1 MSMLPAPTK
10 LPTLLLVDDEDGPRQ
25 SLRMVFRHDFEVHA
39 FESGDK
45 ALGFARENRVHVAI
59 LDIRMAGMSGID
71 VLRGLKEIDPHIEVL
86 LLTAY
91 ETLDTARQA
100 LRLGA
105 CDYLSKPF
113 DLSTMRDA
121 VSRALHFRRISDT
134 VASSTEKLHS
144 LAGQLKDTSAKEEMA
159 RTTTEIYASALHDI
173 NNPLAIVGCYLDLLK
188 QKLNGVGSLYGGDLE
203 AVREK
208 VQLLSKHVQTCGAIT
223 RRYLRFA
230 SKSESDNSEISVNHA
245 LADVRTLMRR
255 HPAVGGGRLSITP
268 LEQDLDA
275 QIGGTELVQILI
287 NLAVN
292 GFQST
297 EAAQEL
303 RIHAERLEAPLAPEL
318 LRNAVGQRCVNLKGF
333 ANTGTLACI
342 SVADQGPGIPEE
354 ILDHVFEPYF
364 TTKGRNGTGLGL
376 AIVSRF
382 LKQCGGLLH
391 VRTAAGSGTRFALY
405 LPARERAAQPGAAAP

>member
-1 MSMLPAPTK
+1 MDTLSAPSA

-39 FESGDK
+39 FDCGEK
-45 ALGFARENRVHVAI
+45 ALGFARETRVHVAI

-71 VLRGLKEIDPHIEVL
+71 VLRRLKEIDPHIEVL
-86 LLTAY
+86 MLTAY

-134 VASSTEKLHS
+134 VASSTERLHA
-144 LAGQLKDTSAKEEMA
+144 LANQLKDTSAQEEMA

-173 NNPLAIVGCYLDLLK
+173 NNPLAVIGCYLELLK
-188 QKLNGVGSLYGGDLE
+188 QKLNGAVSLDGGDLE
-203 AVREK
+203 SVREK
-208 VQLLSKHVQTCGAIT
+208 IHLLAKHVQTCGAIT

-230 SKSESDNSEISVNHA
+230 NKSESDKSEISVNHA

-255 HPAVGGGRLSITP
+255 HPAVGGGRLCVTP
-268 LEQDLDA
+268 LEHDLDA
-275 QIGGTELVQILI
+275 QIGSTELVQILV
-287 NLAVN
+287 NLVVN
-292 GFQST
+292 GFQAS
-297 EAAQEL
+297 EEAQEL
-303 RIHAERLEAPLAPEL
+303 RVQAEQIDAPLPPEA
-318 LRNAVGQRCVNLKGF
+318 LRNAVGQRCVNVNGF
-333 ANTGTLACI
+333 ANNGTFACI
-342 SVADQGPGIPEE
+342 SVTDQGPGIPEE
-354 ILDHVFEPYF
+354 VLDHVFEPYF

-382 LKQCGGLLH
+382 VKQSGGLLQ
-391 VRTAAGSGTRFALY
+391 VRTASRAGTRFTLY
-405 LPARERAAQPGAAAP
+405 LPARPRPAAPTE